1 MVGPGGSA
9 GAMEYGEVTVD
20 VTMNVPGSTRPI
32 VLAIESATDLVGAAL
47 LRPDDPSGGADPGSG
62 SAVERSHLGGRAHAE
77 LLAPAIEEVCAL
89 SGCVLADVGAL
100 AVDIGPGLFTGLRV
114 GVATAKALGQAL
126 GLGVVAVTSLDILAA
141 AALDLAGPDRAAR
154 VVAVVD
160 ARRREV
166 FAAAYDFG
174 ANSAGTIPGGAIP
187 DPTDVRDDRNEALD
201 PDELVA
207 WLDAMASEGPVLV
220 VGDGAVRYLDL
231 LAPRPGVDCALAS
244 QVSAPS
250 PTTLARLASRRLAA
264 GALPV
269 PSGELLPDYRR
280 HADAKI
286 NWEERAPQRT
296 APPAA
301 DGRP

>member
-1 MVGPGGSA
+1 M
-9 GAMEYGEVTVD
+9 TVD
-20 VTMNVPGSTRPI
+20 RTLDGTVDRNLPSRPI

-47 LRPDDPSGGADPGSG
+47 LRPDPSSDGTDPGSG
-62 SAVERSHLGGRAHAE
+62 SAAERSHLGGRAHAE

-126 GLGVVAVTSLDILAA
+126 DLGVLGVTSLDILAA
-141 AALDLAGPDRAAR
+141 AAFEMAGPDRAAR

-166 FAAAYDFG
+166 FAAAYEFG
-174 ANSAGTIPGGAIP
+174 SDPKRTDP
-187 DPTDVRDDRNEALD
+187 DPADVRDDRNEAMT
-201 PDELVA
+201 PDELVV
-207 WLDAMASEGPVLV
+207 WLDTLVSAGPVLV

-231 LAPRPGVDCALAS
+231 LAPRPGVDCDLAG

-264 GALPV
+264 GIAPV
-269 PSGELLPDYRR
+269 PAGELLPDYRR

-296 APPAA
+296 APLPA
-301 DGRP
+301 DGRT